1 MPEDAMRGHA
11 AMAVRGATVVVAC
24 RDDGLALKVR
34 QLNVGPHVTW
44 IHARTSREVED
55 VLIPRDRLPHEAD
68 DGHVQ
73 VLVLSQDVDVSST
86 GEFVGELLRRRPS
99 LKIIFIARHLEPG
112 AELLVRQQGVYFVTA
127 EPVEPTLLERVLT
140 KALEH
145 ETTRLKKARGIS

>member
-1 MPEDAMRGHA
+1 MRGHA
-11 AMAVRGATVVVAC
+11 TTGVRGATIIVAS
-24 RDDGLALKVR
+24 RDDFLAQRVL

-44 IHARTSREVED
+44 VHARTSREVED
-55 VLIPRDRLPHEAD
+55 VLIPRNRLPHEVD
-68 DGHVQ
+68 DSLVQ

-86 GEFVGELLRRRPS
+86 GEFVGELLRRRPN

-140 KALEH
+140 KAVEH
-145 ETTRLKKARGIS
+145 ETTRLKKARGIA